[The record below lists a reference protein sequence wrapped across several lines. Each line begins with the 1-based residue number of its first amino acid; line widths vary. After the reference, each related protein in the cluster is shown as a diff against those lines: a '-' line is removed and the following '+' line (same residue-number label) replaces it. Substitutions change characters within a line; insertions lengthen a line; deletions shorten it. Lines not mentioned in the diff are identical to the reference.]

1 MASDCV
7 DLDARLAMALRLG
20 ARWPLPVW
28 KEPEDPDVISEIR
41 ALRKRAN
48 RGETIPVA
56 RAELAEA
63 VSRLTELPEPR
74 IQESADVLV
83 SLVLTLQNNGW
94 LGDPTAPGRP
104 AVSYLDQID
113 RFGWP
118 LCDPSEDI
126 YPHVVAAADLGVF
139 ALPGQPLRPL
149 PPPRTDLG
157 PNQRE
162 LRIVFVKPEPFTV
175 EPRVLDHGGNEIP
188 SPPKPDLPLGKV
200 FLRDWEIQL
209 TAIVNHILDELE
221 GLKFLT
227 LHDY

>member
-1 MASDCV
+1 MGSDCV

-28 KEPEDPDVISEIR
+28 KEPEDPDVIGEIR

-56 RAELAEA
+56 RAGLAEA

-74 IQESADVLV
+74 IHESADVLV
-83 SLVLTLQNNGW
+83 SLVLTLQNDGW
-94 LGDPTAPGRP
+94 LGDPTAPGRSV
-104 AVSYLDQID
+104 VSYLRQID
-113 RFGWP
+113 QFGWP

-139 ALPGQPLRPL
+139 ALPGQPLRP
-149 PPPRTDLG
+149 PPPPTDLG

-162 LRIVFVKPEPFTV
+162 LRIVFLKPETVTV
-175 EPRVLDHGGNEIP
+175 EPRHVDREGNEIP
-188 SPPKPDLPLGKV
+188 SPPRPDLPLGKV

-209 TAIVNHILDELE
+209 TAIVNHILDEL
-221 GLKFLT
+221 GNLRFLT